1 VPDYGR
7 DLTFGYF
14 LIPHAA
20 DPLLETARDI
30 EERGL
35 DWIGI
40 QDHPYQRRFVDTW
53 TLMGAI
59 AAATTRVGFFPDVAN
74 LPLRPPAVLGKAA
87 ASLDVLSGGRFELA
101 LGAGSFW
108 DAIEAYGG
116 PRREPRDALAALEE
130 AIQVIRLIWSGERN
144 LRFDGAHYRL
154 AGRLSDGWVP
164 SLRGETTFLSEGAA
178 RIDDAATAAGR
189 EPADIRR
196 VLNVNGQITDGARL
210 GLLRGPIDQ
219 WIDEL
224 TDLAVGY
231 GFDTF
236 LFWGEGDDQLALF
249 AEEVVPAVRVQVAT
263 ERGRT

>member
-1 VPDYGR
+1 MPAASGMRLRRTAGR
-7 DLTFGYF
+7 D
-14 LIPHAA
+14 
-20 DPLLETARDI
+20 
-30 EERGL
+30 
-35 DWIGI
+35 
-40 QDHPYQRRFVDTW
+40 V
-53 TLMGAI
+53 
-59 AAATTRVGFFPDVAN
+59 
-74 LPLRPPAVLGKAA
+74 
-87 ASLDVLSGGRFELA
+87 
-101 LGAGSFW
+101 
-108 DAIEAYGG
+108 
-116 PRREPRDALAALEE
+116 EPRDVLAALEE

-144 LRFDGAHYRL
+144 LRFDGAHYRLAGAQSGPVPAHPIGIWLGVYGPRALRL

-196 VLNVNGQITDGARL
+196 VLNVNGQITDGVRL

-231 GFDTF
+231 GFNTF

-263 ERGRT
+263 ERGRTYPPSSESILRPLPLPLRPKDSPLTRSHPKSAAPASPAASRAVRAACSGFSGSPSEPRSPLAVR